1 MHGNLWPGERRRREN
16 QILVASD
23 RITRKVL
30 TKEKCMCLLRDKP
43 PSHFFSYSCDL
54 ELLGTQQSSSALAC

>member
-30 TKEKCMCLLRDKP
+30 TKEKCMFAARQTPLPFFLL
-43 PSHFFSYSCDL
+43 
-54 ELLGTQQSSSALAC
+54 LL